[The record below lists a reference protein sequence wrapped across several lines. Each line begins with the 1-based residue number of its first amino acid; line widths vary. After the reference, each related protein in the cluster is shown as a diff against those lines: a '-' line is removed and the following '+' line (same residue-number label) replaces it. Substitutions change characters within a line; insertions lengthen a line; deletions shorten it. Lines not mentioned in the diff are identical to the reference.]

1 MMQLVDVLLLL
12 VAVVLVHGA
21 CTVDLWRSHAGPGLS
36 R

>member
-12 VAVVLVHGA
+12 VAVVLVQSTY
-21 CTVDLWRSHAGPGLS
+21 TVDLWRSHAGPGLS